1 MSWQCVNCIGALIRT
16 ATVRMLTQQ
25 FCVCV
30 CVCVCFL
37 GFFLPDDTNR
47 EIGRLSYLEF
57 PVAMDLR
64 ILVSVFTLQK
74 FIPRAKDSEV

>member
-30 CVCVCFL
+30 CVCF
-37 GFFLPDDTNR
+37 FFLPDDTNR

-74 FIPRAKDSEV
+74 FIPRAIDSEV